1 MYSGIIN
8 KYVRK
13 PKNLTTYT
21 AFRGVTDWTQ
31 IGQFDQFETGYSFL
45 SVVEIPKFLRMLAD
59 WDPDGIG
66 QLIKS
71 FTHMLEYEFRGLD
84 GLPDISSESS
94 TISNGIQD
102 VNMISKVTT
111 DSSITITS
119 TYYEKAGGLITRFS
133 EYYLTG
139 IKDPR
144 SEAKTYHGLIVQG
157 DMEPSYENEI
167 FTLLYYVTDNTYL
180 CLERAFL
187 FANAQLTKA
196 DMSMYNTQRG
206 EISNREYSIEFQCYP
221 IWGEKVDYAAN
232 EMLKIITGAGT
243 LEEGAGWKRGRLT
256 TTSLS
261 TTNGKGTT
269 RTAVLDSGEYNYQIL
284 NGVNDWK
291 SDATNIQANGSS
303 EDKARFTANRGTAS
317 RSTEADLIAEIEGS
331 NKY

>member
-45 SVVEIPKFLRMLAD
+45 SVVEIPKFLRQLAD

-111 DSSITITS
+111 DSSITVTS

-157 DMEPSYENEI
+157 AMEPSYENEI

-221 IWGEKVDYAAN
+221 IWGEKVDQAAN
-232 EMLKIITGAGT
+232 QMLQIITGART
-243 LEEGAGWKRGRLT
+243 LNEGSGWIRGRLT
-256 TTSLS
+256 ATSLS
-261 TTNGKGTT
+261 ETNGNGSTN
-269 RTAVLDSGEYNYQIL
+269 TAVLDSGEYKYQIL
-284 NGVNDWK
+284 NGVDNWK
-291 SDATNIQANGSS
+291 SDAEAIKSGRNAADTT
-303 EDKARFTANRGTAS
+303 RFTAKRGTAS
-317 RSTEADLIAEIEGS
+317 RNTEDDIIGEIMDS